1 MGIAIGIVL
10 VGATIAS
17 FVMINARASRMARQY
32 RDDGRWS
39 IDPQTGQPVPPQHG
53 QGRGGHHGVPNH
65 GAPNH
70 GAPNHGA
77 SGHHG
82 GGGGGHFGG
91 GHDGGGFSGGGG
103 HHG

>member
-17 FVMINARASRMARQY
+17 FVMINARAGKMARQY
-32 RDDGRWS
+32 RDDGQWTV
-39 IDPQTGQPVPPQHG
+39 DPHTGQPVPPQDSS
-53 QGRGGHHGVPNH
+53 HHGAGNH
-65 GAPNH
+65 
-70 GAPNHGA
+70 
-77 SGHHG
+77 
-82 GGGGGHFGG
+82 GG